1 MRRGQRGQ
9 AQIELAL
16 GAMLMAMLGLMAV
29 TAVFVVRARSQAI
42 AAAYA
47 CAQFLSQSP
56 DPARAARMAGE
67 AARRTLEGDWS
78 AAGIGYAVTVTPGRP
93 GESGRCTVRWT
104 ARLLFARLFG
114 LPGVTEGEATFVA
127 DTEQWKA
134 RWR

>member
-1 MRRGQRGQ
+1 MRGQ

-16 GAMLMAMLGLMAV
+16 STMMLVLMALGAI

-56 DPARAARMAGE
+56 DPGRAAWMARE

-78 AAGIGYAVTVTPGRP
+78 AAGIAYEVVVFPGAPGTPGR
-93 GESGRCTVRWT
+93 CTARWT
-104 ARLLFARLFG
+104 ARIPFARLFG
-114 LPGVTEGEATFVA
+114 LPGIADGEVSFVA
-127 DTEQWKA
+127 DAERWKA